1 MAPEK
6 NTPPEQADAL
16 PSEPL
21 TADDFIRRA
30 WTLHVKGNLKDS
42 EADFRQ
48 AQSLEA
54 HSVEA
59 YYGLGL
65 SLKLQQ
71 QNQPAVEAFEKAIE
85 LAKSSDVKEHRVRAT
100 MLSHLAI
107 WHIYTIQSGAGQEPR
122 P

>member
-6 NTPPEQADAL
+6 TPPPDQTETPA
-16 PSEPL
+16 SEPQ

-48 AQSLEA
+48 AQALDA
-54 HSVEA
+54 RSVEA

-71 QNQPAVEAFEKAIE
+71 HSQPALEAFQQAIE
-85 LAKSSDVKEHRVRAT
+85 LAKSSDVKEHRVRAS
-100 MLSHLAI
+100 MLSHLAS
-107 WHIYTIQSGAGQEPR
+107 WHVQTIQSGVGQEPM